1 MPDISGLSEARA
13 RQVLA
18 DHGLVVSSVRRLER
32 QDQTKTGVRGQSP
45 RAGRRV
51 AVGQRVYLVVVVGK
65 QSIGR
70 KELSDLVSDLRNH
83 LPDSIA
89 ALARPLEA
97 ALGKSDRLARLYLTL
112 NEEVEILRHSGKI
125 SNFGVTRAS
134 FSHLEKLADEED

>member
-1 MPDISGLSEARA
+1 MICIA
-13 RQVLA
+13 VLQMN
-18 DHGLVVSSVRRLER
+18 LTE
-32 QDQTKTGVRGQSP
+32 
-45 RAGRRV
+45 
-51 AVGQRVYLVVVVGK
+51 